1 MENSHLISQK
11 FEQWD
16 KNIEDATI
24 SKLKNE
30 KLISK
35 FQNLLAQS
43 KFYKEVPFSEIK
55 NGKNNKLNYSLSCL
69 LFGLENKIQIFMI
82 NTGSTGDQEI
92 IAKVYLDHINGGRVG
107 LVHGGCLFFI
117 LILNIHI
124 FINKILNLE
133 NFNLKQ
139 IKTQYKKKVPVNN
152 MVIVRVFTSNSTST
166 RTSNHTQSEISAE
179 ILDSDNE
186 ICTKIK
192 CEYQNFSIRKTK
204 F

>member
-16 KNIEDATI
+16 KNIEDTTI

-55 NGKNNKLNYSLSCL
+55 NGKNTKLNYSLSCL
-69 LFGLENKIQIFMI
+69 SFGLENKIQIFI
-82 NTGSTGDQEI
+82 INKGNTGNQEI

-117 LILNIHI
+117 LILNINI
-124 FINKILNLE
+124 FLNKILNLE

-139 IKTQYKKKVPVNN
+139 IKTQYKKKVPVNS
-152 MVIVRVFTSNSTST
+152 MVILRVFASTST
-166 RTSNHTQSEISAE
+166 STSSHTQSEISGE
-179 ILDSDNE
+179 VLDSDNE
-186 ICTKIK
+186 ICSKIK
-192 CEYQNFSIRKTK
+192 CEYQTFFIRKTK